1 MDKEGTIEVSC
12 NAKVFSWDR
21 GERRVQAY
29 SGNPVK
35 DYQYGEVTDKIEK
48 MALSVTGQMKGNFS
62 LFRYQHHQLP
72 WKEDNPALLDSADIV
87 YMDQWLK
94 VAALTADEV
103 VLDMQISPVT
113 KAL

>member
-1 MDKEGTIEVSC
+1 M
-12 NAKVFSWDR
+12 
-21 GERRVQAY
+21 
-29 SGNPVK
+29 
-35 DYQYGEVTDKIEK
+35 
-48 MALSVTGQMKGNFS
+48 
-62 LFRYQHHQLP
+62 P

-113 KAL
+113 KAYKVASKMGTIPLPEEGIPGYSWEDLTLGYQTAIAHAKKSVRN